1 MTIIRQNLI
10 FENQKGKDGKVSV
23 YTGSIERIANEVI
36 KPGHGY
42 FI

>member
-1 MTIIRQNLI
+1 M
-10 FENQKGKDGKVSV
+10 

-42 FI
+42 FLLSKPDQGTAGLIAATTQLAGQ